1 MRTVRIKLHTIDDLR
16 HKAKNFAITEF
27 KRKHVL
33 ELETEDYIIELMR
46 HSKIEFLPN
55 GQEFKK

>member
-27 KRKHVL
+27 F
-33 ELETEDYIIELMR
+33 
-46 HSKIEFLPN
+46 HSRSYHALDR
-55 GQEFKK
+55 